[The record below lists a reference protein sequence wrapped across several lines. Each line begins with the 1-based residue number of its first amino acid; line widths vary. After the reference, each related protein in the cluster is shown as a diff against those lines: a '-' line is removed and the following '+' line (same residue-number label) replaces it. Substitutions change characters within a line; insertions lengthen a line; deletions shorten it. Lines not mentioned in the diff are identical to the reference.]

1 MANRH
6 DRHQEQ
12 KPRYGLRL
20 ALIGFAALG
29 AWWFLS
35 SESQTPSPGTTP
47 EPRPGQLTPASG
59 PGDAAP
65 LAADDRPG
73 EIELD
78 PGREAQ
84 IDLGSLVPGQAL
96 AIRLALPA
104 SAHEIGIEA
113 TWLYGE
119 GHAPTEIQSRR
130 ARPGEVRI
138 DFPAAL
144 LTPGR
149 HIVELRTDE
158 AGPIPLRRYSF
169 EIR

>member
-1 MANRH
+1 M
-6 DRHQEQ
+6 
-12 KPRYGLRL
+12 
-20 ALIGFAALG
+20 
-29 AWWFLS
+29 
-35 SESQTPSPGTTP
+35 P

-59 PGDAAP
+59 DAAP
-65 LAADDRPG
+65 LATGARSG

-104 SAHEIGIEA
+104 SAREIGIEA

-119 GHAPTEIQSRR
+119 NHAPTEIQSRR
-130 ARPGEVRI
+130 AGPGEVRI

-149 HIVELRTDE
+149 HIVELRTNE